1 MLTKNFTLL
10 LTAIAS
16 NRKGSMGF
24 VPDYVINTEG
34 VQVPPINNYSA
45 MSDLRQLLNISTK
58 HLSEF
63 GTTTGIGTFGFGTGV
78 TLPTKL
84 DYDLESLI
92 DDSKFS
98 IVSANT
104 SFAED
109 QTTLRQQIVY
119 SGTDSVTISEIGYFY
134 NYGTSNGSAVYYFP
148 ILIARQVIEPMTIKP
163 NDTFQVSMIIG

>member
-16 NRKGSMGF
+16 NRKGNMGF
-24 VPDYVINTEG
+24 VPDYVVNTDG
-34 VQVPPINNYSA
+34 VQVPPVNGYSA
-45 MSDLRQLLNISTK
+45 MKDLRQLLNISTK
-58 HLSEF
+58 HLNEL
-63 GTTTGIGTFGFGTGV
+63 GTNNGIGTFGFGNGT
-78 TLPTKL
+78 TLPNKL
-84 DYDLESLI
+84 DYNLVNPI

-109 QTTLRQQIVY
+109 QTTLSQQIIY
-119 SGTDSVTISEIGYFY
+119 SGTDNIAISELGYFY
-134 NYGTSNGSAVYYFP
+134 NYGTSNGGTVYYFP